1 MKNPSSDDQKDLFP
15 VQEGS
20 QRANPESIRTFFR
33 LKSNPL
39 YPVSLEQIF
48 VTLIVLLIL
57 FVLVFMMGVLRGRA
71 LKQGIEGRA
80 PATALVRPPAA
91 ARSAANGMPAASAT
105 GSLKEQ
111 NSVRIAPAA
120 PIQPPLANT
129 AKKPYTI
136 QLVTYRNEDR
146 ALKEIA
152 DLRAR
157 GLQPHLIRRS
167 GYYEIC
173 VGQYADRKEA
183 EKDLRTLGSRY
194 KGCYLRKI

>member
-15 VQEGS
+15 VQ
-20 QRANPESIRTFFR
+20 QESERTHSESVRTFFR

-39 YPVSLEQIF
+39 ISVSLEQVF
-48 VTLIVLLIL
+48 VTLIVLTIL
-57 FVLVFMMGVLRGRA
+57 FVLVFMMGVLRGRT
-71 LKQGIEGRA
+71 LKQQMEGAA
-80 PATALVRPPAA
+80 PATAVIRPPVGAQT
-91 ARSAANGMPAASAT
+91 PA
-105 GSLKEQ
+105 SLKEQ
-111 NSVRIAPAA
+111 NVVRIAPAA
-120 PIQPPLANT
+120 PVETPLANT

-157 GLQPHLIRRS
+157 GLQPNLIRRS
-167 GYYEIC
+167 GYFEIC

-183 EKDLRTLGSRY
+183 QKDLRTLANRY